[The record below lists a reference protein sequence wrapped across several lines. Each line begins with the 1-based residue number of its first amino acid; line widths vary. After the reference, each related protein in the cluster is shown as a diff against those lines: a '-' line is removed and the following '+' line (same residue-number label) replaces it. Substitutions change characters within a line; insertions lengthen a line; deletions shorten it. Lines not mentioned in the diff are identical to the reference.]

1 MFSSECHLLTP
12 FTTSAG
18 IPPRHVQC
26 RAMLAEEKAD
36 LSKFGAASR
45 QRVASEVGCTITQ
58 VRRYLLWV
66 VSAFFAMH
74 CCPTRP

>member
-1 MFSSECHLLTP
+1 MSLAYTFHHLRRDPTK
-12 FTTSAG
+12 
-18 IPPRHVQC
+18 RCVQC

-58 VRRYLLWV
+58 VRKNLRQV
-66 VSAFFAMH
+66 VSLFYCTVA
-74 CCPTRP
+74 T